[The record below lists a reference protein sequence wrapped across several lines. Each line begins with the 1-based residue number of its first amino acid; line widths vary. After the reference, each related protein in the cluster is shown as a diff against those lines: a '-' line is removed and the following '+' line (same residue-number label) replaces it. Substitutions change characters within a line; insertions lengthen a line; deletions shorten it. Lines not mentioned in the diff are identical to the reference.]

1 MTKISRIIQR
11 VTDSTTRD
19 QRPVMI
25 EIGPREITLWA
36 KGGRGFKHSI
46 SYTALLEQLDRAA
59 FPHRK
64 IS

>member
-11 VTDSTTRD
+11 QTDCTTRD

-25 EIGPREITLWA
+25 EIGAKEITVWT
-36 KGGRGFKHSI
+36 KGGRSLKHSI
-46 SYTALLEQLDRAA
+46 SYTALWEQLERAA

-64 IS
+64 TS